1 MGAPKYASLRPDLL
15 ARKGEAFPA
24 APSAPPFTPT
34 AEASPE
40 ASTANGF
47 SVPVPPDLR
56 PNSIKNSND
65 PPFREENAPSAF
77 SRQTDQLP
85 ATKVSVRLRAR
96 HKRLLQFLKMA
107 RSLSHGEVID
117 RALED
122 YMRKLAIGE
131 MRDCGCFMKAY
142 LKKE

>member
-15 ARKGEAFPA
+15 ARKGEAAPA
-24 APSAPPFTPT
+24 APTASIIAAPAPNGSQPKGAGGPSTPPYQEDRT
-34 AEASPE
+34 QLAS
-40 ASTANGF
+40 
-47 SVPVPPDLR
+47 R
-56 PNSIKNSND
+56 PIKGQVS
-65 PPFREENAPSAF
+65 
-77 SRQTDQLP
+77 
-85 ATKVSVRLRAR
+85 ATKASVRLRAR
-96 HKRLLQFLKMA
+96 HKRLLQFLKVA
-107 RSLSHGEVID
+107 RDLPQGEVID